1 MKGSTF
7 FKIRDW
13 IDKDKHNL
21 YIFIGNSH
29 GKYISDILSSI
40 ENKQSVQHLSRQDK
54 DALQRH
60 FGRRYETV
68 LSFRDFNKSK
78 VYYIETLINLDD
90 NINWLKRKLY
100 YHLQKYTS
108 LNSHDDI
115 YLWIN
120 KEFQTNTAIIQSFI
134 SNCFKLEKRISF
146 DYFSNCVNN
155 YFGVQLPI
163 KNSTAF
169 IDKHQARNYIND
181 IQEGSHTEPLFFK
194 YTNDIFYEYVN
205 YNPLI
210 TNETKFENIDKLSVG
225 SYDALLLESFGIEFI
240 NDGVINMMTLHSM
253 QKNILPSKQISKYFP
268 FSSQKPT
275 KDNSINKFVE
285 EIEKTENKVHNYKKT
300 EGYNSSSYTNF
311 LHIRTNELNF
321 NEPQDLEV
329 LFEALTT
336 SNDIPFIKY
345 KAINNTFYKVNKE
358 SMVPLKNDLL
368 GKWTE
373 TKIIQ
378 STGKTK
384 EATYIILKIHYK
396 KGVYCSLLITDTLSY
411 DVKFTFGSM
420 MRETD
425 KDILSF
431 IKVIDEI
438 IMKVR
443 KTYPQC
449 DVSLIDR
456 DFTSSITHN
465 GNTKVIKWLTTNNIK
480 SDKVTINY
488 NNFNSVLQNRLYSYF
503 NIIRNPNKNILHLQY
518 KKVENYLN
526 YEVIQVFI
534 TNHFVKDK
542 SEMIRRITNEFVIS
556 NDDAEKEYEKWLS
569 QNEIEVL
576 KLGDKVF
583 IKPRSDNFV
592 NIKIRLTSS
601 IDLNF
606 NIEGA
611 KSTDIQKRIIDLLCI
626 LIDMSNEKVI
636 DKNNLGVN
644 KVDSLVYGQKD
655 LLNVNSNIQH
665 VAKKKN
671 SNDDEIDNLDLE
683 LNDFADFDDFEL
695 DLFEDDEEL
704 KALEMEFLKETQ
716 QQVQNTKKSNNVNV
730 NDDDEEDDKK
740 PKDEDT
746 IMKSYFM
753 NMLKSADRELID
765 YKVPKG
771 QKLEK
776 RYSTVCQWNDRR
788 QPVVVNKDELEK
800 IKQFHSDIKF
810 VKTGSTPELQEKNF
824 YLCPQVWCPKSKVA
838 LKYKD
843 FKEKYNEQCPYPDI
857 EEKPILLTN
866 HYWGKGEKGQTREH
880 FPGFLD
886 AFKTHPKKYCLPCCF
901 KKEAK
906 EGNKNKQKENTC
918 KNQWSNEA
926 PEEEELEV
934 FGNEKYIKGEI
945 FVPLESN
952 RYGLLP
958 KEINDLMGNVVCGNG
973 FDGKGL
979 MNDKTNCILRK
990 GINQKSQ
997 SFLSALITLL
1007 DNPNINSVSSF
1018 IDNFNAN
1025 ISIEQFISLENGKIL
1040 KLFIN
1045 RDYDIYIPTY
1055 FREFVHWITHTEQK
1069 SYVKSYKLKYIVEE
1083 LKTVPINQIKFST
1096 SQFTRHKHI
1105 LREFLIYNAY
1115 IHFIKYINEMSIEKN
1130 HNLLID
1136 YVQTENS
1143 WLNIQHYNIVIIE
1156 HEPTENKTYMLCPF
1170 NRNAKKVFDTVDPFV
1185 FIFKQN
1191 NYYEP
1196 LCHVKI
1202 HRGDIIP
1209 TTKFYLK
1216 TAPEPI
1222 KKLLGFYLQ
1231 NCSTDASENTA
1242 LDIEIYLGT
1251 ITGRKIRRY
1260 VIDYSFRICGF
1271 LISGINLFVPLK
1283 HKVDIYDL
1291 KQTEF
1296 IYYDELPMY
1305 KCALDAN
1312 DLEEVF
1318 KKIYKR
1324 TGDDFYRLS
1333 QVLYADDGSDRIVG
1347 IVLNKSYFVPIN
1359 YNEKKDYKYVSDLLE
1374 DDLNIFIE
1382 YEKED
1387 ERKKRISKDQEKKQI
1402 YNEFIQSVQKF
1413 IAQNEKIKQE
1423 VDFILDRDNPFPK
1436 AYRRKKLMEL
1446 VHRIL
1451 TKTNFVERITKDIN
1465 INVFTGNYVEEI
1477 LSNNTR
1483 STHDVILKQMFG
1495 VKKKFKKEVNE
1506 IVFDQRDVIE
1516 GKLAEKIKFVQN
1528 PYSSLMDRIDR
1539 YVRDYIFEGYN
1550 RDELDAF
1557 KKFYNQYTVYEDVPY
1572 KFRKILPNYN
1582 LIQYDNNTPY
1592 TQNTLYEIFLGICK
1606 AKGMTYITDVDTLK
1620 LYVQRYIIQGFK
1632 ENALEELYDNP
1643 SFINNAKLMKMK
1655 ARTLDNVMSVVESM
1669 NYYPSEFEL
1678 MILVKIAQVRVIVV
1692 GRKTKDN
1699 EQGIAMYPDKYQ
1711 SKYNRYIVMCSS
1723 YDRFNHHDVYQIA
1736 VANQTSKT
1744 PKIIMRKHE
1753 VSPPLLKLVDML

>member
-1 MKGSTF
+1 MKGTIF

-13 IDKDKHNL
+13 IDKDKSNL
-21 YIFIGNSH
+21 YVFVGNNH
-29 GKYISDILSSI
+29 DKNVSDVLHSI
-40 ENKQSVQHLSRQDK
+40 ETKQSIQHLTRK
-54 DALQRH
+54 DIDTLQRQ
-60 FGRRYETV
+60 FGRRYEST
-68 LSFRDFNKSK
+68 LSLKALSKSK
-78 VYYIETLINLDD
+78 VYYIETLIKLDD
-90 NINWLKRKLY
+90 NINWLKRKLF
-100 YHLQKYTS
+100 YHLQKYVKI
-108 LNSHDDI
+108 NSHDDM

-120 KEFQTNTAIIQSFI
+120 KHFEINTAVLQSFI

-146 DYFSNCVNN
+146 EYFSNCVNN
-155 YFGVQLPI
+155 YFGVQLST
-163 KNSTAF
+163 KNATAF
-169 IDKHQARNYIND
+169 IDKNQARIYIND
-181 IQEGSHTEPLFFK
+181 IKDGFHTEPLFFK

-210 TNETKFENIDKLSVG
+210 NNETKFENTDKLSIG
-225 SYDALLLESFGIEFI
+225 SYDSLLLESFGVNFI
-240 NDGVINMMTLHSM
+240 SDGVINMIT
-253 QKNILPSKQISKYFP
+253 SKSVNNPKQQNKYFP
-268 FSSQKPT
+268 FSSQKES
-275 KDNSINKFVE
+275 DSITKFVE
-285 EIEKTENKVHNYKKT
+285 EIEKTESKVNNYTMT

-321 NEPQDLEV
+321 NEPQDLEK
-329 LFEALTT
+329 LFETLTT
-336 SNDIPFIKY
+336 SSDIPFIKY
-345 KAINNTFYKVNKE
+345 KSISNTFYKVNKD
-358 SMVPLKNDLL
+358 SMVALKNDLL

-384 EATYIILKIHYK
+384 EASYIILKIHYK
-396 KGVYCSLLITDTLSY
+396 KGIYCSLLITDTLSY
-411 DVKFTFGSM
+411 DLKFTFGSM

-425 KDILSF
+425 VDILQF
-431 IKVIDEI
+431 IRVIDNI
-438 IMKVR
+438 ILKV
-443 KTYPQC
+443 KHTYPHC

-465 GNTKVIKWLTTNNIK
+465 GNTKVIKWLTSNNVK

-488 NNFNSVLQNRLYSYF
+488 NNFNSVIQNRLYSYF
-503 NIIRNPNKNILHLQY
+503 NVIRNPNKNILHLQY

-542 SEMIRRITNEFVIS
+542 TEMIRRITSEFVLS
-556 NDDAEKEYEKWLS
+556 NEDAEKEYEKWLS
-569 QNEIEVL
+569 QNEIEIL

-611 KSTDIQKRIIDLLCI
+611 KSTDIQKRIINLLCI

-636 DKNNLGVN
+636 IDKNNNLLN
-644 KVDSLVYGQKD
+644 KVDTLVYGQKEAF
-655 LLNVNSNIQH
+655 NSSSKY
-665 VAKKKN
+665 ASKKKN
-671 SNDDEIDNLDLE
+671 DDDIDNLDLE
-683 LNDFADFDDFEL
+683 LNDYNDFDDFEL

-704 KALEMEFLKETQ
+704 KALEMEFLKEAQ
-716 QQVQNTKKSNNVNV
+716 QQTQSNQPSKKTKNANDD
-730 NDDDEEDDKK
+730 NDDDEDDDKK

-788 QPVVVNKDELEK
+788 QPVVVNKDELNN
-800 IKQFHSDIKF
+800 IKKFQPDIKS

-824 YLCPQVWCPKSKVA
+824 YICPQVWCPKSKVA

-866 HYWGKGEKGQTREH
+866 HYWGKGEKGQSREH

-918 KNQWSNEA
+918 KNQWSTDA
-926 PEEEELEV
+926 PDEEELEV

-952 RYGLLP
+952 RFGLLP
-958 KEINDLMGNVVCGNG
+958 KEINDLLGNLVCGNG

-1018 IDNFNAN
+1018 VDYFNTN
-1025 ISIEQFISLENGKIL
+1025 ISIEQFISLENGKIM

-1045 RDYDIYIPTY
+1045 REYDVYNPVY
-1055 FREFVHWITHTEQK
+1055 FREFVKWIISSEQK
-1069 SYVKSYKLKYIVEE
+1069 AYVKAYKLKYIVEE
-1083 LKTVPINQIKFST
+1083 LKQVPLNKTIYST
-1096 SQFTRHKHI
+1096 STLKRHKSI

-1115 IHFIKYINEMSIEKN
+1115 IHFIKYINDASIEKN

-1202 HRGDIIP
+1202 SRGDIIP

-1231 NCSTDASENTA
+1231 NCSTEASENTA

-1251 ITGRKIRRY
+1251 LTGRKIRRY
-1260 VIDYSFRICGF
+1260 VIDYSFRVCGF

-1283 HKVDIYDL
+1283 QKVDIYDL

-1296 IYYDELPMY
+1296 IYYDEVPLY
-1305 KCALDAN
+1305 KCALGEK

-1318 KKIYKR
+1318 KKIYKK
-1324 TGDDFYRLS
+1324 TGDNFYKLS
-1333 QVLYADDGSDRIVG
+1333 QILYADDNSERIVG
-1347 IVLNKSYFVPIN
+1347 IILDKSYFVPIN
-1359 YNEKKDYKYVSDLLE
+1359 YSEKKDYKYVSDLLE

-1382 YEKED
+1382 YEKD
-1387 ERKKRISKDQEKKQI
+1387 DARKQRIAKDQDKKVI
-1402 YNEFIQSVQKF
+1402 HNEFIQSVQKF
-1413 IAQNEKIKQE
+1413 ISQHEKIQQE
-1423 VDFILDRDNPFPK
+1423 INFILDKNNPFPK
-1436 AYRRKKLMEL
+1436 VYRRKKLVEL
-1446 VHRIL
+1446 VQKIL
-1451 TKTNFVERITKDIN
+1451 TKTNFVEKVTKDIN
-1465 INVFTGNYVEEI
+1465 LSIFTGNYVEDM
-1477 LSNNTR
+1477 LSNHTR

-1495 VKKKFKKEVNE
+1495 VKKKFRKEMNE

-1539 YVRDYIFEGYN
+1539 YVRDYIFDGYN

-1557 KKFYNQYTVYEDVPY
+1557 KKYYNQYTVYEDVPY
-1572 KFRKILPNYN
+1572 KFRKILQNSH
-1582 LIQYDNNTPY
+1582 LIQYDENTPY

-1606 AKGMTYITDVDTLK
+1606 AKGMAYITDIDTLK
-1620 LYVQRYIIQGFK
+1620 LYVQRYIVQGFK
-1632 ENALEELYDNP
+1632 ENGLDEFYENP
-1643 SFINNAKLMKMK
+1643 SYLHNAKLMKLK
-1655 ARTLDNVMSVVESM
+1655 AHTLDNVMSVVESM

-1699 EQGIAMYPDKYQ
+1699 ENGIAMYPDKYQ
-1711 SKYNRYIVMCSS
+1711 SKYNSFIVMCSS

-1736 VANQTSKT
+1736 VANRTAKI

-1753 VSPPLLKLVDML
+1753 VSPPLLQLVGMM

>member
-1 MKGSTF
+1 MKGTTF
-7 FKIRDW
+7 FKIKDW
-13 IDKDKHNL
+13 IDIDKSNL
-21 YIFIGNSH
+21 YIFIGDNH
-29 GKYISDILSSI
+29 DKMVSDILQSI
-40 ENKQSVQHLSRQDK
+40 VTKQSIKHLTRK
-54 DALQRH
+54 DIETLQKQ
-60 FGRRYETV
+60 FGRRYETT
-68 LSFRDFNKSK
+68 LSFRELNRSK
-78 VYYIETLINLDD
+78 VFYIETLINVDD
-90 NINWLKRKLY
+90 NINWLKRKLF
-100 YHLQKYTS
+100 YHIQS
-108 LNSHDDI
+108 LNTIKSHDDI
-115 YLWIN
+115 FLWIN
-120 KEFQTNTAIIQSFI
+120 KQFQTNTAIIQSFI
-134 SNCFKLEKRISF
+134 SNCFKLEKRVSY
-146 DYFSNCVNN
+146 DYFSTCVYN
-155 YFGVQLPI
+155 YFGVQLPN
-163 KNSTAF
+163 KNSSAF
-169 IDKHQARNYIND
+169 VDKVQARNLISD
-181 IQEGSHTEPLFFK
+181 IHEGYHTEPLFFK
-194 YTNDIFYEYVN
+194 YTSDIYYEYVN
-205 YNPLI
+205 YNPLSNK
-210 TNETKFENIDKLSVG
+210 TNIENIDKLSVS
-225 SYDALLLESFGIEFI
+225 SYDALLVESFGVNTIS
-240 NDGVINMMTLHSM
+240 DDVIHMITYNAFKTKFNPTTKQL
-253 QKNILPSKQISKYFP
+253 SKFFP
-268 FSSQKPT
+268 FSSAKLT
-275 KDNSINKFVE
+275 SESSSINKFVE
-285 EIEKTENKVHNYKKT
+285 AIEKTESKVHNYNMT
-300 EGYNSSSYTNF
+300 EGFKSSSYTNF

-321 NEPQDLEV
+321 NEPQDLEP
-329 LFEALTT
+329 LFETLIT
-336 SNDIPFIKY
+336 SNEVPFIKY
-345 KAINNTFYKVNKE
+345 KSVSNTYYKVNKE
-358 SMVPLKNDLL
+358 SMVGLKNELL

-373 TKIIQ
+373 TKIVQ

-384 EATYIILKIHYK
+384 EATYIIAKIHYK

-411 DVKFTFGSM
+411 DLKFTFGSL

-425 KDILSF
+425 KDILQF
-431 IKVIDEI
+431 INVVDNI
-438 IMKVR
+438 IARVKSV
-443 KTYPQC
+443 YPHC
-449 DVSLIDR
+449 DIPFIDR

-480 SDKVTINY
+480 SDKVIINY
-488 NNFNSVLQNRLYSYF
+488 TNFNHVLQNRLYSYF
-503 NIIRNPNKNILHLQY
+503 NVIKNPNKNILHLQY

-542 SEMIRRITNEFVIS
+542 TEMIRRITNEFVIS
-556 NDDAEKEYEKWLS
+556 NEDAEKEYEKWLS
-569 QNEIEVL
+569 QNEIEIM

-583 IKPRSDNFV
+583 IKPKSDNFV

-611 KSTDIQKRIIDLLCI
+611 KSTDIQQRIIKLLCI
-626 LIDMSNEKVI
+626 LIDMSNEKITNTNDVA
-636 DKNNLGVN
+636 VN
-644 KVDSLVYGQKD
+644 KVDSLVYGQK
-655 LLNVNSNIQH
+655 LSSNSTNSSSKYVSKQ
-665 VAKKKN
+665 
-671 SNDDEIDNLDLE
+671 SNDDVDIDNLDLE
-683 LNDFADFDDFEL
+683 LNDFADFEDFEM

-704 KALEMEFLKETQ
+704 RALEMEFLKEAQ
-716 QQVQNTKKSNNVNV
+716 QTTNNPKSAE
-730 NDDDEEDDKK
+730 DDDEDEEKDNGK

-788 QPVVVNKDELEK
+788 QPVVVNKEELDK
-800 IKQFHSDIKF
+800 IKQFQSDIKF

-824 YLCPQVWCPKSKVA
+824 YICPQVWCPKSKVA

-843 FKEKYNEQCPYPDI
+843 FKEKYNEQCPYPEI

-918 KNQWSNEA
+918 KNQWSTEVV
-926 PEEEELEV
+926 EEEEQEV

-958 KEINDLMGNVVCGNG
+958 KEINELLGNLVCGNG

-979 MNDKTNCILRK
+979 MSDKTNCILRK

-997 SFLSALITLL
+997 SFLSALISLL
-1007 DNPNINSVSSF
+1007 DNPNINNVTSF
-1018 IDNFNAN
+1018 VDYFNTN

-1045 RDYDIYIPTY
+1045 RDYDIYHPIY
-1055 FREFVHWITHTEQK
+1055 FREFIQWITSPEQK
-1069 SYVKSYKLKYIVEE
+1069 HYVKSYKLKYIVEE
-1083 LKTVPINQIKFST
+1083 LKSIPLNKATFIS
-1096 SQFTRHKHI
+1096 SQFKRHKSI
-1105 LREFLIYNAY
+1105 IREFLIYNAF
-1115 IHFIKYINEMSIEKN
+1115 IHFIKYINDMSIEKN

-1143 WLNIQHYNIVIIE
+1143 WLNTQHYNIVIIE

-1196 LCHVKI
+1196 LCHVRI

-1242 LDIEIYLGT
+1242 LDIEIYVGT
-1251 ITGRKIRRY
+1251 VTGRRVRRY

-1296 IYYDELPMY
+1296 VYYDEVPLY
-1305 KCALDAN
+1305 KCILDES
-1312 DLEEVF
+1312 DIEEIF
-1318 KKIYKR
+1318 KKLYKK
-1324 TGDDFYRLS
+1324 TGDEFYKLS
-1333 QVLYADDGSDRIVG
+1333 QILYADDGTNRIVG
-1347 IVLNKSYFVPIN
+1347 VILNKSYFIPIN

-1382 YEKED
+1382 HEKED
-1387 ERKKRISKDQEKKQI
+1387 ERKKRIIKDQEKKQI
-1402 YNEFIQSVQKF
+1402 YNTFIQVVQKF
-1413 IAQNEKIKQE
+1413 IGENNKIQQE
-1423 VDFILDRDNPFPK
+1423 LNFILDRDNPFPK
-1436 AYRRKKLMEL
+1436 VYRRKKLFEL
-1446 VHRIL
+1446 VHKVL
-1451 TKTNFVERITKDIN
+1451 TQTDFVKQVTQDIN
-1465 INVFTGNYVEEI
+1465 LNVFTGNYVEEM
-1477 LSNNTR
+1477 LSNHTR

-1495 VKKKFKKEVNE
+1495 MKKKFKKEINE

-1516 GKLAEKIKFVQN
+1516 GKLAEKIKFIQN

-1539 YVRDYIFEGYN
+1539 YVREYIFEGYN

-1557 KKFYNQYTVYEDVPY
+1557 KKFYNQYTVFEDVPY
-1572 KFRKILPNYN
+1572 KFRKILQNYN
-1582 LIQYDNNTPY
+1582 LIQYGSNTPY

-1620 LYVQRYIIQGFK
+1620 MYVQRYIVQGFK
-1632 ENALEELYDNP
+1632 ENALEELYENP
-1643 SFINNAKLMKMK
+1643 SYIYNAKLMKSK
-1655 ARTLDNVMSVVESM
+1655 AHTLDNIMSVVESM

-1699 EQGIAMYPDKYQ
+1699 EQGIAMYPDQYQ
-1711 SKYNRYIVMCSS
+1711 NKYNRFIVMCSY

-1736 VANQTSKT
+1736 VANHTSKT

-1753 VSPPLLKLVDML
+1753 VSVPLLKLVNMA